1 MGVRSDN
8 FSKLIAMIVVE
19 DKSGVVSFLR
29 SQGINASES
38 ASSSAIIQAIG
49 KGMQSD
55 KFIQAFSQ
63 WATNRYEPQSNFNYK
78 GASIVGKDK
87 FENYPLNSTLA
98 TVCTEYLE
106 V

>member
-38 ASSSAIIQAIG
+38 ASNSAIIQAIG
-49 KGMQSD
+49 RGMQSD
-55 KFIQAFSQ
+55 KFIDAFSQ
-63 WATNRYEPQSNFNYK
+63 SLTTGKLYYYLHGDKLGDWRDLKSVYQSDHYLNFNLVNESMK
-78 GASIVGKDK
+78 
-87 FENYPLNSTLA
+87 
-98 TVCTEYLE
+98 
-106 V
+106 